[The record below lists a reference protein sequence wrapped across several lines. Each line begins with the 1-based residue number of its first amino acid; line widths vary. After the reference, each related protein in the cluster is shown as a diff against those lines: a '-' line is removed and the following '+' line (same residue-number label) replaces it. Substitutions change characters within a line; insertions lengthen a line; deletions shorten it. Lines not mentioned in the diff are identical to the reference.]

1 VSLDDQVRQALDRAL
16 AGARGHLESDLR
28 AFAQELLRAAT
39 EERTRAIA
47 QATETAA
54 AEVRHKAQTQV
65 VEIRE
70 AAQRHTDEVRRSADK
85 QMADLRRAL
94 ADAHA
99 KAESEIEDARRIA
112 QTQVDDV
119 QRGMDQRVAELQ
131 QRLTDLDHRLT
142 QAERERDEIRQ
153 FAGENAEQAD
163 RLLRNMRMLDE
174 SRSLGEVLDLVGEAA
189 AEEGERVAVLLAKGD
204 QLLGWRAIGF
214 DRTVP
219 SPRALTLDVDGAG
232 FLRSVVRTGSAESR
246 SSADTSEGVELPA
259 FARDADGGARSALAL
274 PLIVGGDVVSVLYV
288 ERSAGDAAAGDGAG
302 HGDRW
307 SATLDVLAHY
317 AGKVLEALTVQQ
329 AVGLSLPRAV
339 ARPSHDAVAGLS
351 HDRSLQ

>member
-1 VSLDDQVRQALDRAL
+1 MSLDDQIRQALDRAL

-39 EERTRAIA
+39 DERTRAVA
-47 QATETAA
+47 QATESAA
-54 AEVRHKAQTQV
+54 AEVRQKAQSQI

-85 QMADLRRAL
+85 QMADLRRTLTEAN
-94 ADAHA
+94 A
-99 KAESEIEDARRIA
+99 KAEAEIEDARRLA

-119 QRGMDQRVAELQ
+119 QRAMDQRVAELQ
-131 QRLTDLDHRLT
+131 HRLTDLDQRLT
-142 QAERERDEIRQ
+142 QSERERDEARG
-153 FAGENAEQAD
+153 AVSDKAEQAD
-163 RLLRNMRMLDE
+163 RLLRNMRMLDDA
-174 SRSLGEVLDLVGEAA
+174 RSLGEVLDLVGEAA
-189 AEEGERVAVLLAKGD
+189 AEEAGRVAVLVVKGP
-204 QLLGWRAIGF
+204 QLVGWRTIGF
-214 DRTVP
+214 ERTVP
-219 SPRALTLDVDGAG
+219 SARALTLDGDASG
-232 FLRSVVRTGSAESR
+232 FLRAVVRSGSAESR

-259 FARDADGGARSALAL
+259 FARGAGGGARFALAL
-274 PLIVGGDVVSVLYV
+274 PLIVGGDVVAVLYV
-288 ERSAGDAAAGDGAG
+288 DRSAGDDAG

-339 ARPSHDAVAGLS
+339 ARASHDAVAGLS

>member
-1 VSLDDQVRQALDRAL
+1 VSLDDQIRQALDRAL

-28 AFAQELLRAAT
+28 AFAQELLRAAA
-39 EERTRAIA
+39 EERTRAVA
-47 QATETAA
+47 DATESAA

-70 AAQRHTDEVRRSADK
+70 AAQRHTDEVRRSGER
-85 QMADLRRAL
+85 QIADLRRAL
-94 ADAHA
+94 AEANA
-99 KAESEIEDARRIA
+99 KAEAEIEDARRLA

-119 QRGMDQRVAELQ
+119 QRVMDQRVAELQ
-131 QRLTDLDHRLT
+131 QRLTEIDHRLT
-142 QAERERDEIRQ
+142 QAERDRDGARQ
-153 FAGENAEQAD
+153 SIVAQSAHAD

-174 SRSLGEVLDLVGEAA
+174 SRSLGEVLDVVGEAA
-189 AEEGERVAVLLAKGD
+189 AEEGERAAVLLARGD
-204 QLLGWRAIGF
+204 QLVGWRAIGF
-214 DRTVP
+214 DRTVS
-219 SPRALTLDVDGAG
+219 SPRALSLDADGAG
-232 FLRSVVRTGSAESR
+232 FLRSVVQTGSAESR
-246 SSADTSEGVELPA
+246 SSADTNEGVELPA
-259 FARDADGGARSALAL
+259 FARDAGGGARSALAL
-274 PLIVGGDVVSVLYV
+274 PLIVGGDVVAVLYV
-288 ERSAGDAAAGDGAG
+288 DRSAGDDAG

-339 ARPSHDAVAGLS
+339 ARASHDAVAGLS

>member
-1 VSLDDQVRQALDRAL
+1 VSLDDQIRQALDRAL

-47 QATETAA
+47 QAADAAA

-70 AAQRHTDEVRRSADK
+70 AAQSHTDEVRRSGER
-85 QMADLRRAL
+85 QLADLRREL
-94 ADAHA
+94 ADARA
-99 KAESEIEDARRIA
+99 KAEAEIEDARRLA

-119 QRGMDQRVAELQ
+119 QRVMDQRVTELQ
-131 QRLTDLDHRLT
+131 QKLTEIDHRLT
-142 QAERERDEIRQ
+142 HTERERDEARRSVVAQ
-153 FAGENAEQAD
+153 AGQAD
-163 RLLRNMRMLDE
+163 RLLRNMRTLDE

-189 AEEGERVAVLLAKGD
+189 AERGARVAVLLARGD
-204 QLLGWRAIGF
+204 RLVGWRAIGF
-214 DRTVP
+214 DRTLP
-219 SPRALTLDVDGAG
+219 SPRALTLDADGAG

-259 FARDADGGARSALAL
+259 FAREASGGARSALAF
-274 PLIVGGDVVSVLYV
+274 PLIVGGDVVAVLYV
-288 ERSAGDAAAGDGAG
+288 DRSADDDAG

-339 ARPSHDAVAGLS
+339 ARASHDAVAGLS